1 MPTVRAARRT
11 LSYNGAIMTLR
22 KWIVPV
28 LAAVAALALAL
39 AWWLRDAPW
48 PAMVTDWFVAAPPSA
63 PDDAGVQDEA
73 QTESQAAAQAE
84 ARAEARA
91 EAQAGRR
98 QQAEQAAAE
107 LERRLASAEQR
118 AAQLRDTLTWAGLD
132 ERLSAAR
139 RLLEIAH
146 APDKALALLQRTLRE
161 IEASPG
167 MSEARA
173 ALNDD
178 IARLTEH
185 AAQSPRR
192 AVPIIGEL
200 LAMLEPGSGANAGQ
214 EPVNGIDADMNAK
227 PEAAPVNDA
236 NEDMNAGSEPV
247 NGADTDKA
255 ARPEPAPANGANT
268 GENNHTDTT
277 PGYWSRFL
285 ARLTEQLKA
294 AVRVERRAAP
304 SADNTRLLRHLLM
317 RARLAALENDAQAFD
332 ALIGDAAR
340 LAADRNTGSDSDA
353 ALRDGL
359 ARLRSLQM
367 QWHPPSL
374 GAAFGQPPA
383 EAR

>member
-1 MPTVRAARRT
+1 
-11 LSYNGAIMTLR
+11 MTLR

-28 LAAVAALALAL
+28 LAAVAVSALAL

-48 PAMVTDWFVAAPPSA
+48 PAMVTDWFVVAPPSA
-63 PDDAGVQDEA
+63 PDDAGGQDEA
-73 QTESQAAAQAE
+73 QAEALAAAQAE
-84 ARAEARA
+84 ARAEERA
-91 EAQAGRR
+91 AAQAGRR
-98 QQAEQAAAE
+98 RQAEQAAAE
-107 LERRLASAEQR
+107 LERRLTSAEER

-146 APDKALALLQRTLRE
+146 APDKALELLQRMVRE
-161 IEASPG
+161 IEATPG
-167 MSEARA
+167 MEAARD

-178 IARLTEH
+178 IARLTEY

-200 LAMLEPGSGANAGQ
+200 LAMLEPVGGADADTNAAQEPAPANGANTDTAAGQ
-214 EPVNGIDADMNAK
+214 
-227 PEAAPVNDA
+227 
-236 NEDMNAGSEPV
+236 
-247 NGADTDKA
+247 
-255 ARPEPAPANGANT
+255 EPAPANGANT
-268 GENNHTDTT
+268 GTNTGDTAAN
-277 PGYWSRFL
+277 PGYWSRFR
-285 ARLTEQLKA
+285 ARLAEQLKA

-332 ALIGDAAR
+332 ALIGDAAQ
-340 LAADRNTGSDSDA
+340 LAADRNSGDSGDDA

-359 ARLRSLQM
+359 ARLRSLEM
-367 QWHPPSL
+367 QWRPPSL
-374 GAAFGQPPA
+374 GTAFGPPPV

>member
-1 MPTVRAARRT
+1 
-11 LSYNGAIMTLR
+11 MTLR
-22 KWIVPV
+22 KWMVPV

-48 PAMVTDWFVAAPPSA
+48 PAMLADVFVAAPPSA
-63 PDDAGVQDEA
+63 SGAAEAQDETQA
-73 QTESQAAAQAE
+73 EAQAAAQAE
-84 ARAEARA
+84 AQAEARA
-91 EAQAGRR
+91 AALNEQR

-107 LERRLASAEQR
+107 LERRLASAEER

-146 APDKALALLQRTLRE
+146 APDKALALMQRTVRE
-161 IEASPG
+161 IEAAPG
-167 MSEARA
+167 MEAARE

-178 IARLTEH
+178 IARLTEY

-200 LAMLEPGSGANAGQ
+200 LAMLEPASGANAGTNA
-214 EPVNGIDADMNAK
+214 EPD
-227 PEAAPVNDA
+227 AAPVNDA
-236 NEDMNAGSEPV
+236 NEDINAGSEPA

-268 GENNHTDTT
+268 GANNHTDTT

-285 ARLTEQLKA
+285 TRLTGQMKA

-304 SADNTRLLRHLLM
+304 SADDTRLLRHLLM
-317 RARLAALENDAQAFD
+317 RARLAALENDAQAFN
-332 ALIGDAAR
+332 ALTGDAAQ
-340 LAADRNTGSDSDA
+340 LAADRNTGGGDHA

-359 ARLRSLQM
+359 ARLRSLEM
-367 QWHPPSL
+367 QWRPPSL
-374 GAAFGQPPA
+374 GAAFGPPPA
-383 EAR
+383 EAQ

>member
-1 MPTVRAARRT
+1 
-11 LSYNGAIMTLR
+11 MTLR

-28 LAAVAALALAL
+28 LAAVAVPALLAL

-91 EAQAGRR
+91 EALAEWR

-192 AVPIIGEL
+192 AVPVISEL
-200 LAMLEPGSGANAGQ
+200 LAMLEPGSGANAGTNAGQ

-268 GENNHTDTT
+268 GANNHTDTT

-332 ALIGDAAR
+332 ALIGDAAQ
-340 LAADRNTGSDSDA
+340 LAADRNTGDSDSDA